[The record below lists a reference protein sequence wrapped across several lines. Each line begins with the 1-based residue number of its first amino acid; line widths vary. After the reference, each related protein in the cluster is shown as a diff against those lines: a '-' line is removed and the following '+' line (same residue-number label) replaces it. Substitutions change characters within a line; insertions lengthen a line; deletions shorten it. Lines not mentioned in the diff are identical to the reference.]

1 MMNRKLLHDLI
12 RLREVRLREQTA
24 KLKQASRGLT
34 EIRDQH
40 ERARDSAARSIDAA
54 DTLAYLE
61 VFGQSRL
68 KYAKLAIKAEEQVR
82 GIAENVGAARKLA
95 DSAREAGAELQRMYT
110 TQRERAME
118 TESEQFF
125 SWSKV
130 FGR

>member
-1 MMNRKLLHDLI
+1 MNRKLLHDLI

-34 EIRDQH
+34 DIRNQQ
-40 ERARDSAARSIDAA
+40 EQARDSAARSIDAA

-61 VFGQSRL
+61 VFGQSRI
-68 KYAKLAIKAEEQVR
+68 KYAKAAIKAEEQVR
-82 GIAENVGAARKLA
+82 GIADEVGAARKLA
-95 DSAREAGAELQRMYT
+95 DSAREAGANLQRAFAAR
-110 TQRERAME
+110 REQALE
-118 TESEQFF
+118 IESEQFF

>member
-40 ERARDSAARSIDAA
+40 EKARNSAARSIEAA
-54 DTLAYLE
+54 DTLAHLE
-61 VFGQSRL
+61 VFGQSRI

-82 GIAENVGAARKLA
+82 GIAEEVGHSRKLA
-95 DSAREAGAELQRMYT
+95 DSAREAGAELQRT
-110 TQRERAME
+110 RVRAQERSME

-130 FGR
+130 SGR

>member
-24 KLKQASRGLT
+24 KLKQAARGLT
-34 EIRDQH
+34 EIRDQQQ
-40 ERARDSAARSIDAA
+40 EARDSATRSIESAE
-54 DTLAYLE
+54 TLAYLE
-61 VFGQSRL
+61 VFGQSRI
-68 KYAKLAIKAEEQVR
+68 KYAKAAIKAEEQVR
-82 GIAENVGAARKLA
+82 GMTEKVGAARKLA
-95 DSAREAGAELQRMYT
+95 DSAREAGAELQRT
-110 TQRERAME
+110 FAAQRERSLE